1 MTNIR
6 SRISFNS
13 MTRHEKRL
21 SDLCVIAN
29 DTSLFQ
35 KNRHAAAIYIG
46 NKLISVGV
54 NQLKSHP
61 LQAQF
66 GINSDAIFLHA
77 EIDAIKNAL
86 KRVSLTEL
94 QKATLYVVRT
104 KNGTMKM
111 SKPCGGCQRA
121 IIHFGIKNVFW
132 ST

>member
-1 MTNIR
+1 
-6 SRISFNS
+6 

-21 SDLCVIAN
+21 SELCVIAN
-29 DTSLFQ
+29 DTSMFE

-46 NKLISVGV
+46 NKLVSIGV

-86 KRVSLTEL
+86 KRVSLLDL

-104 KNGTMKM
+104 KNGIAKL

-121 IIHFGIKNVFW
+121 IIHFGIKNVYW